1 MRSQESIYTPGPNTI
16 DLQTLYIVYG
26 GGVPLSPLLDG
37 AAEFLSFL
45 GGVPLLPLNTPA
57 ILPKKVFF
65 LRASSSDWTPVA
77 AGGFPFVFVGGSAFS
92 GIFPHYRSENPIH

>member
-65 LRASSSDWTPVA
+65 LSASSSDWTPVA
-77 AGGFPFVFVGGSAFS
+77 AGGVPFVLGWWRALS
-92 GIFPHYRSENPIH
+92 GISPNMREKTP